1 MTLIER
7 EAGRTVFGADA
18 QGYAD
23 ARPDYPARVYD
34 ILRQTCGA
42 GPDRQVFE
50 IGAGTGLAT
59 GHLVE
64 AGCAVT
70 AIEPDW
76 RLAAVLQERI
86 GHKSSRLKLVE
97 ETFENANLLDQAF
110 DLGIAA
116 MSLHW
121 LDPRAA
127 LQKAWRLLRPGGH
140 WAMWWTEFGDP
151 YRIDEFHRKTLFLFD
166 ELESS
171 PAQGADSRT
180 SFALEESARTSELH
194 EAGFRSIAFETIRW
208 SPVFDKKQVLALTAT
223 FSPVARLGEAA
234 KGSFLEKL
242 GRVIDDDFGGVVTRN
257 FVTAVYT
264 AVRPH
269 T

>member
-1 MTLIER
+1 MTIIER
-7 EAGRTVFGADA
+7 EAGRTVFGDDA
-18 QGYAD
+18 HGYAN

-34 ILRQTCGA
+34 ILRQTCA
-42 GPDRQVFE
+42 MGPDTLAFE

-59 GHLVE
+59 GHLLD

-70 AIEPDW
+70 AIEPDT
-76 RLAAVLQERI
+76 RLAAVLLEQQ

-97 ETFENANLLDQAF
+97 ETFENADLPVQSF

-121 LDPRAA
+121 LDPKAA

-140 WAMWWTEFGDP
+140 WAMWWTEYGDP
-151 YRIDEFHRKTLFLFD
+151 YQIDEFHQKTLFLFD

-180 SFALEESARTSELH
+180 SFALEESARTSGLH
-194 EAGFRSIAFETIRW
+194 EAGFRSVAFETIRW
-208 SPVFDKKQVLALTAT
+208 SPVFDKKQVLALSAT
-223 FSPVARLGEAA
+223 YSPVARLDQGR
-234 KGSFLEKL
+234 KIQFLERL
-242 GRVIDDDFGGVVTRN
+242 GRVVDDEFGGVVTRN
-257 FVTAVYT
+257 FVTAIYT
-264 AVRPH
+264 AMRPQ